1 MEIEKQY
8 CDCGHELTFDRV
20 LDVLDRYD
28 DKILAVCSFYCES
41 CWDEY
46 NINIEF
52 HVHDFDN

>member
-28 DKILAVCSFYCES
+28 DKILEDPCSLFFLLRELLG
-41 CWDEY
+41 
-46 NINIEF
+46 
-52 HVHDFDN
+52 